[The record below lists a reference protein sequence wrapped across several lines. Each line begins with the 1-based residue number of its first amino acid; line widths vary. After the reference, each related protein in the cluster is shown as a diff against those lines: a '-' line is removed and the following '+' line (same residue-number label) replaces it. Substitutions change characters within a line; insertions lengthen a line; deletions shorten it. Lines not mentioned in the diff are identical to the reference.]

1 MTSSSVGAF
10 VVDTVGDM
18 EWLNRRAG
26 HHFFD
31 GETMRFFGSRVSPR
45 IVAHRFFVTSERTG
59 FEATTRRSTLRM
71 IRDGG
76 PVETVGE
83 FLAFG
88 DNRAAFRSIERAR
101 SSLDPRIY
109 GHGTLA
115 AGGVSV
121 RFDPYPACLEPGG
134 WVQKAA
140 GTIGERRL
148 DRAFVWRAYV
158 GELAIGRR
166 TSKADA
172 RAIAS
177 EAVRPCPCIESRRGE
192 RS

>member
-1 MTSSSVGAF
+1 VTSSSVRTIL
-10 VVDTVGDM
+10 VDTVADM
-18 EWLNRRAG
+18 ERLNRRAG

-31 GETMRFFGSRVSPR
+31 GDAMRFFGSRVSPR

-71 IRDGG
+71 IRDVG

-88 DNRAAFRSIERAR
+88 DNRAAFRSIEHAR
-101 SSLDPRIY
+101 SPLDPEIY
-109 GHGTLA
+109 GQGALA

-121 RFDPYPACLEPGG
+121 RFDPYPACLDPGG
-134 WVQKAA
+134 WVQKVA
-140 GTIGERRL
+140 GAIGERRL

-158 GELAIGRR
+158 GELAIGGR
-166 TSKADA
+166 TSKTEA

-177 EAVRPCPCIESRRGE
+177 EAVRPCPCIGSRRGE

>member
-1 MTSSSVGAF
+1 MTSSTAPVIL
-10 VVDTVGDM
+10 VDTVGDM
-18 EWLNRRAG
+18 ERLNRRAG

-31 GETMRFFGSRVSPR
+31 GDAMRFFGSRISPR

-101 SSLDPRIY
+101 SPLDPETY
-109 GHGTLA
+109 GRGPLA

-121 RFDPYPACLEPGG
+121 RFDPYPACLGPGG
-134 WVQKAA
+134 WVHKAA
-140 GTIGERRL
+140 GRIGEGGL
-148 DRAFVWRAYV
+148 DEAFVWRAYV
-158 GELAIGRR
+158 GELAIGGR
-166 TSKADA
+166 TSKAEA
-172 RAIAS
+172 RAIAA
-177 EAVRPCPCIESRRGE
+177 EAARPCPCIGSRRGE